1 MGFIWEG
8 FGTVLGLFWAL
19 LGDFCSYFGRS
30 KYSFFQ
36 AWLQDGL
43 QKAFWVDF
51 GSIWGR
57 FGEDFG
63 RVWVDLGSILGGFS
77 VSWRFRDGRLEISV
91 SSLAHTVCLLLHHI
105 LQQNPRAASLRLAE
119 RHNFFQNLSTS
130 KKRGT
135 SKNELRRL
143 TNVCGCGVH
152 EDCLVV

>member
-1 MGFIWEG
+1 MGSIWEG
-8 FGTVLGLFWAL
+8 VGTLWGVCWPLWGASWPSFA
-19 LGDFCSYFGRS
+19 RS
-30 KYSFFQ
+30 KSNFFLDWVQ
-36 AWLQDGL
+36 DRLQE
-43 QKAFWVDF
+43 AFWVDF

-119 RHNFFQNLSTS
+119 RHNT
-130 KKRGT
+130 RGF
-135 SKNELRRL
+135 RPL
-143 TNVCGCGVH
+143 TRVRSG
-152 EDCLVV
+152 